1 MGEGYNLPAFTTMST
16 MQSMVALPDVC
27 LWSVR
32 FAPES
37 RGWAAQMTGSSCPN
51 SLAGAG
57 ALAMLNPQIETSAF
71 RSGGL
76 SSPRPSR
83 DVNDTGMEKA

>member
-1 MGEGYNLPAFTTMST
+1 
-16 MQSMVALPDVC
+16 
-27 LWSVR
+27 
-32 FAPES
+32 
-37 RGWAAQMTGSSCPN
+37 MTGSSRPN

-83 DVNDTGMEKA
+83 DVNDTGMEKAREIDFLIPQRLGTIASMRAREEDLP